1 MDRREQERPSVND
14 QVSRILANI
23 ERRKKELDDDL
34 SNYVLVENRVLSE
47 KMSNVPGLKKHL
59 SHASLTKISYE
70 RQEVVDANGHGTVTR
85 ADLHRKY
92 NSRF

>member
-1 MDRREQERPSVND
+1 MDRRDQKYTVND
-14 QVSRILANI
+14 QVNRILSNI

-34 SNYVLVENRVLSE
+34 NSYVLVENRVLSE
-47 KMSNVPGLKKHL
+47 KMSNVQGLKKHL
-59 SHASLTKISYE
+59 SHASLTKMSYE
-70 RQEVVDANGHGTVTR
+70 RQEVADATGHGTVTR